1 MKPIRALVITH
12 SGERL
17 AKIERSLKNAGD
29 FKIRSARSAIQG
41 LSSSFEHP
49 PDIALVDAT
58 LPDLDGLE
66 TCRIMRDRQ
75 RTAHVPIIV
84 LDDGSIAEEPD
95 MAARAGA
102 DGYVE
107 WTDLKELGARVQLV
121 LQRRGTDA
129 SHRSPRFQGRHL
141 SVNFHDFLVTVDSK
155 RIALSFQEFRLL
167 RYLVEHREAVVTRQE
182 LMREAW
188 PGKVPGTTRTIDV
201 HINRLRSKLG
211 RAGDQIETV
220 VRVGYRFSESAAA
233 SHSRR

>member
-12 SGERL
+12 TGDRL
-17 AKIERSLKNAGD
+17 AKIERSLKNAGH
-29 FKIRSARSAIQG
+29 FKIRSARSAIHG
-41 LSSSFEHP
+41 LASSVEQP
-49 PDIALVDAT
+49 PDIALVDGA

-75 RTAHVPIIV
+75 RTAHVPII
-84 LDDGSIAEEPD
+84 LIDDGSIAEEPD
-95 MAARAGA
+95 MALRAGA

-107 WTDLKELGARVQLV
+107 WTDLKELGARVQLA
-121 LQRRGTDA
+121 LQRRATDP
-129 SHRSPRFQGRHL
+129 SQRSPRFHGRRL
-141 SVNFHDFLVTVDSK
+141 SVNFHDFLVTVDG
-155 RIALSFQEFRLL
+155 RRVALSFQEFRLL

-220 VRVGYRFSESAAA
+220 VRVGYRFSEPAGVSP
-233 SHSRR
+233 RR